1 MCTLGNHRRGIASCL
16 GIIGGP
22 TPSAAPASS
31 AESLAHHAPHAATP
45 HKEMMAVWA
54 AARADTARGASA
66 FDVAHFEVVAR
77 IESCEGSKRS
87 LVLFKS
93 V

>member
-1 MCTLGNHRRGIASCL
+1 
-16 GIIGGP
+16 
-22 TPSAAPASS
+22 
-31 AESLAHHAPHAATP
+31 
-45 HKEMMAVWA
+45 MMAVWA